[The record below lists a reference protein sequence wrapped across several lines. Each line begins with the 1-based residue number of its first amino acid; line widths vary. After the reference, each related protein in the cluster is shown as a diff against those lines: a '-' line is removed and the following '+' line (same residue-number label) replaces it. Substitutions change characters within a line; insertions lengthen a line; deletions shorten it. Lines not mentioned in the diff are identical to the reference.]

1 MMIQKN
7 HRVIY
12 MTPQELEAIR
22 IKLGLSVAAMA
33 RVLGLNVVTLHN
45 MRAGRQ
51 RIREFNAN
59 SLRWL
64 EALWDM
70 DPSHPK
76 LPLELRA
83 ANDNFNGD
91 EAIQLQE

>member
-1 MMIQKN
+1 MILQKN
-7 HRVIY
+7 HKVVY
-12 MTPQELEAIR
+12 MTPVELEAIR
-22 IKLGLSVAAMA
+22 LKLGLSVAAMG

-51 RIREFNAN
+51 RIRQFNAL

-64 EALWDM
+64 EALWEIDRNH
-70 DPSHPK
+70 PS

-83 ANDNFNGD
+83 ANDNFQAG
-91 EAIQLQE
+91 EQREVE

>member
-1 MMIQKN
+1 MIQKN
-7 HRVIY
+7 HRIIY

-22 IKLGLSVAAMA
+22 IKLGLNVAAMG

-59 SLRWL
+59 AIRWL
-64 EALWDM
+64 EALWEM
-70 DPSHPK
+70 DRSHPM

-83 ANDNFNGD
+83 ANDNLDHSESESVG
-91 EAIQLQE
+91 A